1 MTKKE
6 LEEYQKLKTDIKCL
20 ENEMQEMLRTDKGIV
35 SDTILDYKTGYPIPS
50 VITGFDQQRYNELR
64 KKLDKKQDRLQRIND
79 FIDNIIDDQT
89 RYVFTLKYK
98 NKKTWSQIAN
108 RIGKYDESYP
118 RKLIH
123 DEYLK
128 KIFRKSEKSEK
139 SELE

>member
-20 ENEMQEMLRTDKGIV
+20 ENEIKELLETDKGIV
-35 SDTILDYKTGYPIPS
+35 IDTVLDYRSGYGVPTGIR
-50 VITGFDQQRYNELR
+50 GFNQRRYNELR
-64 KKLDKKQDRLQRIND
+64 KKLDKKQDRLQRINN

>member
-35 SDTILDYKTGYPIPS
+35 SDTILDYKTGYPIPCL
-50 VITGFDQQRYNELR
+50 ITGFDQKRYNELR
-64 KKLDKKQDRLQRIND
+64 KKLDKKQDRLQRIDD

-128 KIFRKSEKSEK
+128 KF
-139 SELE
+139 LENPKNPKNPN